1 MTPPAAGFA
10 SELWPGV
17 LADFGPPSVPQPT
30 VSPVSPGGLG
40 VDWIA
45 RVELFEQ
52 LRQEHEFGV
61 GTIAGVAAKF
71 GVHRR
76 MVRQALAC
84 ALPPPHQYPARF
96 KPKLDAVVAF
106 IDRVLDE
113 DRRAP
118 RKQRHTARRI
128 YRRILTEVPDAA
140 VAESTVRNHVRARK
154 RAMGLV
160 RRETFVPQSYDL
172 GQEAQVDWYEA
183 WADIGGERTK
193 LQVFAMRSM
202 GSGAAFHRAY
212 LHATQQAF
220 LEAHE
225 RAFDY
230 FGGVF
235 RLLRY
240 DNLASAVRKILRGHR
255 REETVRFV
263 AFRSHWRFAAE
274 FCTPGEGHEKG
285 GVEGEGGYFRRNHLV
300 PVPCVADLD
309 ALNTLLLAGCRADEA
324 RILDGRAE
332 RVGAAMVAERDRLLP
347 RVAEGFDLADVTFP
361 LVDKHGCA
369 IVKTNAYSV
378 PVRVGTRVEAR
389 VYPLHVE
396 IWHGGRRI
404 ARHERCHRRRQHV
417 LDLEHYLDVLSHK
430 PGAMAGSKPLAQWR
444 AAGRWP
450 ACYDELWN
458 RLLARHGK
466 QDGTRAMVAV
476 VTLGR
481 EFGHDALRIAI
492 TTAVSLGAFEV
503 AAVRYLLTEAALHK
517 ARPGEIDIGELAR
530 YDRPMPTMAEYDV
543 LLSGACAGT
552 A

>member
-1 MTPPAAGFA
+1 
-10 SELWPGV
+10 
-17 LADFGPPSVPQPT
+17 
-30 VSPVSPGGLG
+30 
-40 VDWIA
+40 
-45 RVELFEQ
+45 
-52 LRQEHEFGV
+52 
-61 GTIAGVAAKF
+61 
-71 GVHRR
+71 
-76 MVRQALAC
+76 MVRQAIAG
-84 ALPPPHQYPARF
+84 ALPPRHRYPARA
-96 KPKLDAVVAF
+96 KPKLGAVLAF
-106 IDRVLDE
+106 IDGVLDE

-128 YRRILTEVPDAA
+128 YRRILTEFPAAA

-160 RRETFVPQSYDL
+160 LRETFVPQSYAP

-183 WADIGGERTK
+183 WADISGERVRV
-193 LQVFAMRSM
+193 QVFAMRSM

-274 FCTPGEGHEKG
+274 FCTPGKGHEKG

-300 PVPCVADLD
+300 PLPCVADLE
-309 ALNTLLLAGCRADEA
+309 ALNALLLTGCREDET
-324 RILDGRAE
+324 RILDGRTE
-332 RVGAAMVAERDRLLP
+332 TIGAAMVAERHHLLP
-347 RVAEGFDLADVTFP
+347 RASEGFELADVTFP
-361 LVDKHGCA
+361 LVDKQGCV
-369 IVKTNAYSV
+369 IVKTNAYSA
-378 PVRVGTRVEAR
+378 PVKAGTRVEAR

-396 IWHGGRRI
+396 VWHGGRRI

-417 LDLEHYLDVLSHK
+417 LDLEHYLDVLNHK
-430 PGAMAGSKPLAQWR
+430 PGALAGSKPLAQWR
-444 AAGRWP
+444 EAGRWP
-450 ACYDELWN
+450 ACYDELWA
-458 RLLARHGK
+458 RLLVRHGK
-466 QDGTRAMVAV
+466 QDGARAMVAV
-476 VTLGR
+476 VSLGR
-481 EFGHDALRIAI
+481 EFGHDQLRAAI
-492 TTAVSLGAFEV
+492 TTAVSLGACDV

-517 ARPGEIDIGELAR
+517 GRPYAIDVGALSR
-530 YDRPMPTMAEYDV
+530 YDRPMPTMAEYDA
-543 LLSGACAGT
+543 LLLAPCAG
-552 A
+552 AA